1 MRIHSG
7 DDDLL
12 PNESSRATIKIESTV
27 ADASQKHIGR
37 YTCEYEGC
45 NRTYSTVGNL
55 RTHMKTHKGKI
66 FIIKCPHSVGSFL
79 HYYEI

>member
-7 DDDLL
+7 RDDISTSK
-12 PNESSRATIKIESTV
+12 SSHTTAAIQSIV
-27 ADASQKHIGR
+27 PDAHQKHIGR

-55 RTHMKTHKGKI
+55 RTHMKTHKGKS
-66 FIIKCPHSVGSFL
+66 FIYAYIL
-79 HYYEI
+79 IYE

>member
-1 MRIHSG
+1 MRIHPG
-7 DDDLL
+7 QDDIL
-12 PNESSRATIKIESTV
+12 PSESLHTTIKIESALPDT
-27 ADASQKHIGR
+27 SQKHIGR

-66 FIIKCPHSVGSFL
+66 FIQFL
-79 HYYEI
+79 T